1 MNELSEEKLLK
12 NFSRCSD
19 WEEKYLYIIELGNRF
34 CHLSAHECNDDKL
47 VSGCQSNVWLDVQVE
62 GEYLKL
68 RGNSDTV
75 IVKGLVALLI
85 VLTNNKAVLSLSMAD
100 IQQFFID
107 IGIEESITPV
117 RNQGLAAMVQHVFIH
132 LIEE

>member
-1 MNELSEEKLLK
+1 MNELSKDKLLK

-19 WEEKYLYIIELGNRF
+19 WEEKYLYIIELGSRF
-34 CHLSAHECNDDKL
+34 CHLSEQECRDDKR
-47 VSGCQSNVWLDVQVE
+47 VSGCQSSVWLDIQVE
-62 GEYLKL
+62 GELVKL
-68 RGNSDTV
+68 SGNSDTV

-85 VLTNNKAVLSLSMAD
+85 LLTNNKAVLSLSISE

-117 RNQGLAAMVQHVFIH
+117 RNQGLAAMIEHLFFH
-132 LIEE
+132 LIES